1 MYGSLLDGFIYI
13 HRSGREGGRFT
24 KEDGSHPD
32 SNDDVEDDDDDVED
46 DDDDVED
53 DDDGRG
59 VPRRDAR

>member
-1 MYGSLLDGFIYI
+1 MGLFIYQ
-13 HRSGREGGRFT
+13 SLGKGREGGRFT

-32 SNDDVEDDDDDVED
+32 SNDDVEDDDVED

-59 VPRRDAR
+59 VPGRDAR